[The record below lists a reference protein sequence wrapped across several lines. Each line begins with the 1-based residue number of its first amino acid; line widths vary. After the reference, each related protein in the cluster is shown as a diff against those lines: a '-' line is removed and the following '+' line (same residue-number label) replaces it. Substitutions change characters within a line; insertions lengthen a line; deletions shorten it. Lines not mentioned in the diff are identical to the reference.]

1 MSDEELDPREMLL
14 KNHRKEKKDLQG
26 KIQVLKKTSSK
37 GDKKKKKE
45 VLEEIA
51 SLEAEMNLRH
61 KNELAQF
68 EDSCP
73 EVEPAPAPITMGTFR
88 EDSVE
93 TNDLIKEEN
102 DDEENSTNGQKVSKA
117 QKRREKKAA
126 KEKER
131 IDEIERQE
139 EENKHGARNMEAA
152 KIKEILES
160 RGLVLQEVPSNG
172 DCLFA
177 GLVQQLRLRQVD
189 SSVESLR
196 KAATDELRG
205 NSSDYLPFLSHPT
218 TGEMLNQTQFEKYC
232 NDMQL
237 TPAWGGQVELRALS
251 QALKLPIEVVQ
262 ADGPSMVV
270 GEEFV
275 KNLSN
280 GDSTGD
286 SLEKDSTG
294 DSLEKPLNGQNKLI
308 LTYHRHAY
316 GLGEHYNAVKSKS

>member
-1 MSDEELDPREMLL
+1 VEPSFSYFLQSVEVKMSDEELDPREMLL

-68 EDSCP
+68 EESCP
-73 EVEPAPAPITMGTFR
+73 EVEPEP
-88 EDSVE
+88 V
-93 TNDLIKEEN
+93 TNDLIQEEN
-102 DDEENSTNGQKVSKA
+102 DLDDNSTNGQRISKA

-131 IDEIERQE
+131 INEIERQE
-139 EENKHGARNMEAA
+139 EENQHGARNIEAA

-160 RGLVLQEVPSNG
+160 RGLLLQEIPSNG

-189 SSVESLR
+189 SSVKSLR

-205 NSSDYLPFLSHPT
+205 NSSDYLPFLSHPV
-218 TGEMLNQTQFEKYC
+218 TGDMLNEAQFEKYC
-232 NDMQL
+232 NDMQQ

-262 ADGPSMVV
+262 SDGPSMVV

-280 GDSTGD
+280 GDSVGD
-286 SLEKDSTG
+286 NLEKALKG
-294 DSLEKPLNGQNKLI
+294 ENKLI

>member
-1 MSDEELDPREMLL
+1 MSDEELDPREILL

-68 EDSCP
+68 EESCP
-73 EVEPAPAPITMGTFR
+73 EVESEP
-88 EDSVE
+88 V
-93 TNDLIKEEN
+93 TNGLVQEEN
-102 DDEENSTNGQKVSKA
+102 DLDENSTSCQRISKA

-131 IDEIERQE
+131 INEIERQE
-139 EENKHGARNMEAA
+139 EENQHGARNIEAA

-160 RGLVLQEVPSNG
+160 RGLLLQEIPSNG

-189 SSVESLR
+189 SSVKSLR

-205 NSSDYLPFLSHPT
+205 NSSDYLPFLSHPV
-218 TGEMLNQTQFEKYC
+218 TGDMLNEAQFDKYC
-232 NDMQL
+232 NDMQQ

-251 QALKLPIEVVQ
+251 QALKVPIEVVQ

-270 GEEFV
+270 GEEFLE
-275 KNLSN
+275 NLSN
-280 GDSTGD
+280 GDSGD
-286 SLEKDSTG
+286 N
-294 DSLEKPLNGQNKLI
+294 LEKPLTGENKLI

>member
-1 MSDEELDPREMLL
+1 MSDEESDPKELLL
-14 KNHRKEKKDLQG
+14 KTHRKEKKDLQG
-26 KIQVLKKTSSK
+26 KIQLLKKTSSK

-45 VLEEIA
+45 ILEEIA

-68 EDSCP
+68 EESSPDICP
-73 EVEPAPAPITMGTFR
+73 EVETAPVTMGTFI
-88 EDSVE
+88 E
-93 TNDLIKEEN
+93 EEN
-102 DDEENSTNGQKVSKA
+102 DIEENNTGGERVSKA

-131 IDEIERQE
+131 INEIEKQE
-139 EENKHGARNMEAA
+139 EENQHGARNLEAA
-152 KIKEILES
+152 KIKELLES
-160 RGLVLQEVPSNG
+160 RDLLLQEIPSNG

-177 GLVQQLRLRQVD
+177 GLVHQLGLRKLEK
-189 SSVESLR
+189 SVKDLR
-196 KAATDELRG
+196 KAATDEIRG
-205 NSSDYLPFLSHPT
+205 NSDDYLPFLSHPV
-218 TGEMLNQTQFEKYC
+218 TGEMLDQEQFDKYC
-232 NDMQL
+232 ADMQN

-270 GEEFV
+270 GEEF
-275 KNLSN
+275 KM
-280 GDSTGD
+280 
-286 SLEKDSTG
+286 
-294 DSLEKPLNGQNKLI
+294 LNGASDDDGGDGEKRLV

>member
-1 MSDEELDPREMLL
+1 VEPSFSYFLQSVEVKMSDEELDPREMLL

-68 EDSCP
+68 EESCP
-73 EVEPAPAPITMGTFR
+73 EVEPEP
-88 EDSVE
+88 V
-93 TNDLIKEEN
+93 TNDLIQEEN
-102 DDEENSTNGQKVSKA
+102 DLDDNSTNGQRISKA

-131 IDEIERQE
+131 INEIERQE
-139 EENKHGARNMEAA
+139 EENQHGARNIEAA

-160 RGLVLQEVPSNG
+160 RGLLLQEIPSNG

-189 SSVESLR
+189 SSVKSLR

-205 NSSDYLPFLSHPT
+205 NSSDYLPFLSHPV
-218 TGEMLNQTQFEKYC
+218 TGEMLNEAQFEKYC
-232 NDMQL
+232 NDMQQ

-262 ADGPSMVV
+262 SDGPSMVV

-280 GDSTGD
+280 GDSVGD
-286 SLEKDSTG
+286 NLEKALKG
-294 DSLEKPLNGQNKLI
+294 ENKLI

>member
-1 MSDEELDPREMLL
+1 MSDEESDPKELLL
-14 KNHRKEKKDLQG
+14 KTHRKEKKDLQG
-26 KIQVLKKTSSK
+26 KIQLLKKTSSK

-68 EDSCP
+68 EESSPEICP
-73 EVEPAPAPITMGTFR
+73 EVETAPVTMGTFI
-88 EDSVE
+88 E
-93 TNDLIKEEN
+93 EEN
-102 DDEENSTNGQKVSKA
+102 DIEEINTGGERVSKA
-117 QKRREKKAA
+117 QKRRDKKAA

-131 IDEIERQE
+131 INEIEKQE
-139 EENKHGARNMEAA
+139 EENQHGARNLEAA
-152 KIKEILES
+152 KIKELLES
-160 RGLVLQEVPSNG
+160 RDLLLQEIPSNG

-177 GLVQQLRLRQVD
+177 GLVHQLGLRKLEK
-189 SSVESLR
+189 SVKDLR
-196 KAATDELRG
+196 KAATDEIRG
-205 NSSDYLPFLSHPT
+205 NSDDYLPFLSHPV
-218 TGEMLNQTQFEKYC
+218 TGEMLDQEQFDKYC
-232 NDMQL
+232 KDMQN

-270 GEEFV
+270 GEEF
-275 KNLSN
+275 KL
-280 GDSTGD
+280 
-286 SLEKDSTG
+286 
-294 DSLEKPLNGQNKLI
+294 LNGASDGDDGGDGEKRLI

>member
-1 MSDEELDPREMLL
+1 VEPSFSYFLQSVEVKMSDEELDPREMLL

-68 EDSCP
+68 EESCP
-73 EVEPAPAPITMGTFR
+73 EVEPEP
-88 EDSVE
+88 V
-93 TNDLIKEEN
+93 TNDLIQEEN
-102 DDEENSTNGQKVSKA
+102 DLDDNSTSGQRISKA

-131 IDEIERQE
+131 INEIERQE
-139 EENKHGARNMEAA
+139 EENQHGARNVEAA

-160 RGLVLQEVPSNG
+160 RGLLLQEIPSNG

-189 SSVESLR
+189 SSVKSLR

-205 NSSDYLPFLSHPT
+205 NSSDYLPFLSHPV
-218 TGEMLNQTQFEKYC
+218 TGDMLNEAQFEKYC
-232 NDMQL
+232 NDMQQ

-262 ADGPSMVV
+262 SDGPSMVV

-280 GDSTGD
+280 GDSVGD
-286 SLEKDSTG
+286 NLEKALKG
-294 DSLEKPLNGQNKLI
+294 ENKLI